1 MYLIQRR
8 ADKPVV
14 GFFPNIVKY
23 EQHGIPNCQ
32 IVTLNCASVD
42 FQVTFFLS
50 LSSVLLKLPIVLI
63 REDKK
68 VSSLAYAFS
77 RANLSLFLR
86 VFVRIG
92 CVPAKSLWV
101 FSRTI
106 HCGSGSIVSSHT
118 AVKEE
123 L

>member
-23 EQHGIPNCQ
+23 EQDGIPNCE

-42 FQVTFFLS
+42 FQVTFFFS
-50 LSSVLLKLPIVLI
+50 MSSVLLKLPIVLI

-68 VSSLAYAFS
+68 VSSVADAFS
-77 RANLSLFLR
+77 PRAIFLFFASLCPNRVRTRKIPVGFYPHNPLR
-86 VFVRIG
+86 
-92 CVPAKSLWV
+92 L
-101 FSRTI
+101 
-106 HCGSGSIVSSHT
+106 
-118 AVKEE
+118 AVTQP
-123 L
+123 

>member
-8 ADKPVV
+8 ADQPVV

-23 EQHGIPNCQ
+23 KQDGIPNCE

-42 FQVTFFLS
+42 FQVTFFFFS
-50 LSSVLLKLPIVLI
+50 MSSVLLKLPIVLI

-68 VSSLAYAFS
+68 VSSLVDAFS
-77 RANLSLFLR
+77 PRAIFLFFARLCPNR
-86 VFVRIG
+86 VRTRNFT
-92 CVPAKSLWV
+92 
-101 FSRTI
+101 RTI
-106 HCGSGSIVSSHT
+106 LCGSGSIVSSHA

>member
-23 EQHGIPNCQ
+23 EQDGIPNCE

-50 LSSVLLKLPIVLI
+50 LSSVLLKLPTVLI

-68 VSSLAYAFS
+68 VSSLVDAFS
-77 RANLSLFLR
+77 RANLSLFCESSSESDAYPQNPCGFLPAQSSA
-86 VFVRIG
+86 VR
-92 CVPAKSLWV
+92 AQ
-101 FSRTI
+101 
-106 HCGSGSIVSSHT
+106 
-118 AVKEE
+118 
-123 L
+123 